1 MTDRQTE
8 AFGGRSIKHRTR
20 PQAPTTTLAYPRAR
34 VRPRMADSR
43 SSRRKWSGRFLEK
56 RARSS
61 ERLMRCSGV
70 TASWKYEAQAR
81 GALKGHVTLSGVCI
95 YVRFRSVLFVLTRPR
110 HVPTARPG
118 ALMESAFVLAATI
131 GPGPSHHPHGTLLS
145 NRRGGGLLR
154 LESGKVE
161 GIYKACR
168 QRTRPS
174 ARGLGCGDGALE
186 VPLCLCALCVVA
198 S

>member
-1 MTDRQTE
+1 M
-8 AFGGRSIKHRTR
+8 
-20 PQAPTTTLAYPRAR
+20 
-34 VRPRMADSR
+34 
-43 SSRRKWSGRFLEK
+43 
-56 RARSS
+56 
-61 ERLMRCSGV
+61 
-70 TASWKYEAQAR
+70 
-81 GALKGHVTLSGVCI
+81 ALKYVCYLNRMIFKQVWFAPYDFPAGFFSDPDESVVLSGWPKLGDWIC
-95 YVRFRSVLFVLTRPR
+95 FVLTRPR